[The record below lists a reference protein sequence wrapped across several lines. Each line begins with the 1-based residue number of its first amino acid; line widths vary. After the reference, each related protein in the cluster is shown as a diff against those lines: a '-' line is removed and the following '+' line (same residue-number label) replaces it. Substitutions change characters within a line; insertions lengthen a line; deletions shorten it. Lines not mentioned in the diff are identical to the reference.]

1 MKSAVYP
8 GSFDPVTNGHID
20 IIRRAAEMFD
30 ELTICIMENRAKKSP
45 FTVEERIRMLE
56 IVTRDIPNVRVDSYY
71 GLLIDYAKSIDTH
84 ISIRGLRA
92 VTDFEY
98 ELQIAQTNRLLSHG
112 ELDTM
117 FLITSL
123 EYAYLSSSGVRE
135 IASFGGDISPCV
147 PPAIEE
153 MVKEKYP
160 DQYK

>member
-1 MKSAVYP
+1 
-8 GSFDPVTNGHID
+8 
-20 IIRRAAEMFD
+20 
-30 ELTICIMENRAKKSP
+30 
-45 FTVEERIRMLE
+45 
-56 IVTRDIPNVRVDSYY
+56 
-71 GLLIDYAKSIDTH
+71 
-84 ISIRGLRA
+84 
-92 VTDFEY
+92 
-98 ELQIAQTNRLLSHG
+98 
-112 ELDTM
+112 M

>member
-30 ELTICIMENRAKKSP
+30 ELTICIMENRAKKSL

-153 MVKEKYP
+153 MVKEEYP

>member
-20 IIRRAAEMFD
+20 IIRRAAEMYD
-30 ELTICIMENRAKKSP
+30 ELTICVMENRAKKSL
-45 FTVEERIRMLE
+45 FTVEERIHMLE
-56 IVTRDIPNVRVDSYY
+56 LVTKDIPNVRVDSYY
-71 GLLIDYAKSIDTH
+71 GLLIDYAKSIGAH

-117 FLITSL
+117 FMITSL
-123 EYAYLSSSGVRE
+123 EYAYLSSSGVKE

-147 PPAIEE
+147 PPVIEKL
-153 MVKEKYP
+153 MKEKYP

>member
-20 IIRRAAEMFD
+20 IIRRAAEMYD
-30 ELTICIMENRAKKSP
+30 ELTICVMENRAKKSL
-45 FTVEERIRMLE
+45 FTVEERIHMLE
-56 IVTRDIPNVRVDSYY
+56 LVTKDIPNVRVDSYY
-71 GLLIDYAKSIDTH
+71 GLLIDYAKSIGAH

-117 FLITSL
+117 FMITSL
-123 EYAYLSSSGVRE
+123 EYAYLSSSGVK
-135 IASFGGDISPCV
+135 D
-147 PPAIEE
+147 
-153 MVKEKYP
+153 K
-160 DQYK
+160 